1 LLVRRFAGALY
12 FLLNA
17 HMEVIKKD
25 ASGFLKTAYAHDQRP
40 RYRREEHFHLG
51 WTFDVL
57 VIVVLL
63 IAVVGYLTA

>member
-1 LLVRRFAGALY
+1 MVRRFAGAFY

-17 HMEVIKKD
+17 HMEAIKKD
-25 ASGFLKTAYAHDQRP
+25 ASGFFKTAYAQDQRS

-57 VIVVLL
+57 VIVALL
-63 IAVVGYLTA
+63 IAVVGYFTA